1 MEQACDLCRIK
12 KLKCSKEKPRC
23 TKCRKNNWT
32 CTYSPKIKRS
42 PLTRAHLTEVE
53 NKLNLLQQLFQR
65 NFPGQNI
72 ETFRIVDSSTAFRN
86 NKNNNE
92 NEEDSDQ
99 ESGNESSPFPA
110 PTQIKLEPP
119 TTSTISLN
127 TKYSLRS
134 PFVTPRVPVMLNES
148 LPNDLL
154 HGFDWNDNKN
164 IGPMY
169 GSGFY
174 GPASSVSLLKLHAI
188 VFDPNRVDEDNTPG
202 GGTMAHYNQNSVII
216 DKVQLTKRETTS
228 RFVQSYFDNFHP
240 FHPILV
246 EDEFM
251 KIYNDTT
258 TTSFSDKWQ
267 PLYNMV
273 LAIGSWCINGDS
285 TDIDSHYFANCKSY
299 LSSGKDS
306 SLNDLLFLENG
317 TIDLVIVLN
326 LIANY
331 LFLRKKF
338 NASYQFNGAAVRMA
352 LSLGLNYNIH
362 IQLPTQAQP
371 QERQLSEVNNYKL
384 IQRKLIWW
392 SIINLELKLNLL
404 IFDRTSTALNSN
416 SNLFNCMTNDID
428 LSSVTNNNLLY
439 FNNLKLNLHLLD
451 IFNVFVVGLNHKQFD
466 YDELLKILNDREF
479 CELKDEENI
488 SNINERVFKF
498 LFSSRKFSLK
508 FYLIKKFISNS
519 YSQEESV
526 NNLIQCSDLI
536 METINGF
543 IALLDSFI
551 HNNETITNALTPLVI
566 TTCVEETFHSAV
578 LVILQLY
585 EPGDEN
591 KQVFVEQIDKFIE
604 FLKFFNNF
612 KNLKSS
618 SLNKYLSIFEE
629 TLQDF
634 KKLSSTQDEDLKI
647 ELTNAPSTTF
657 VSAPRTVGDN
667 KSLTPLVSNEKT
679 LQTRSAQYN
688 QVNNQ
693 NSTVA
698 TQVGSPGLSE
708 VMDSKSYNDLVNLLS
723 VGKQQSNNGSF
734 NNHPVQFPTSPFN
747 MSKFGAMSP
756 KIQQMSVPYIPPS
769 MNNPKPT
776 SNTNRIFNIP
786 QPGSNTM
793 ASVFP
798 STIYEGSTSAGYPN
812 TSSYQSIMNGN
823 SGTIPGLQSPSKNN
837 NNNNTSFIPDLSG
850 TTSSASLLNS
860 TTIPTNNNN
869 AMVANNNSNSMSIPQ
884 TPSGFQE
891 NLWNDTTAFNALGV
905 TSGLFNTTTMDDVYN
920 YLFDDDITGSN
931 TVNEGATTAGNNDQT
946 QAPFAKK

>member
-32 CTYSPKIKRS
+32 CTYSPKVKRS
-42 PLTRAHLTEVE
+42 PLTRAHLTAVE

-65 NFPGQNI
+65 NFPGQSI
-72 ETFRIVDSSTAFRN
+72 ETFRIVDSSTALRN
-86 NKNNNE
+86 NKIENDNE
-92 NEEDSDQ
+92 NENENDNEEDSEQ
-99 ESGNESSPFPA
+99 ESANESSSFPI
-110 PTQIKLEPP
+110 PTQIKLEP
-119 TTSTISLN
+119 TSASTISMN

-134 PFVTPRVPVMLNES
+134 PFITPRVPVMLNES

-154 HGFDWNDNKN
+154 HGFDWNENKN
-164 IGPMY
+164 SGPMY

-188 VFDPNRVDEDNTPG
+188 VFDSNYLDEENTPG

-216 DKVQLTKRETTS
+216 DKVQLAKRETTA

-246 EDEFM
+246 EEEFM

-258 TTSFSDKWQ
+258 TTSFTDKWQ
-267 PLYNMV
+267 PLYNIV

-285 TDIDSHYFANCKSY
+285 TDIDLHYFTNCKSY
-299 LSSGKDS
+299 MSSGKDS
-306 SLNDLLFLENG
+306 SLNDLHFLEDG
-317 TIDLVIVLN
+317 SIDLVIILN

-338 NASYQFNGAAVRMA
+338 NASYQFNGTAMRMA

-371 QERQLSEVNNYKL
+371 QERHLSELNNYKL

-392 SIINLELKLNLL
+392 SIVNLELKLNLL
-404 IFDRTSTALNSN
+404 IFDRTYMALNSN
-416 SNLFNCMTNDID
+416 LNLFNCLTNDID
-428 LSSVTNNNLLY
+428 LSSITNNNLLY

-451 IFNVFVVGLNHKQFD
+451 IFNTFIIGLNHKQFD
-466 YDELLKILNDREF
+466 YDELLKMLNDREF
-479 CELKDEENI
+479 CELKEEENI

-498 LFSSRKFSLK
+498 LFNSRKFSLK

-526 NNLIQCSDLI
+526 NNLVQCSDLI
-536 METINGF
+536 IEMINGF
-543 IALLDSFI
+543 IELLDSFI

-578 LVILQLY
+578 LAILQLY
-585 EPGDEN
+585 ESGDDN
-591 KQVFVEQIDKFIE
+591 KQVFVEQINKFIE
-604 FLKFFNNF
+604 FLKFFSNF

-618 SLNKYLSIFEE
+618 SLTKYLHIFQE

-634 KKLSSTQDEDLKI
+634 NKLSDPQEKDLKI
-647 ELTNAPSTTF
+647 KLSKMPSSTYVTSPH
-657 VSAPRTVGDN
+657 VVDDN
-667 KSLTPLVSNEKT
+667 KNLARLISNEKT
-679 LQTRSAQYN
+679 VQTTYN
-688 QVNNQ
+688 RTNNT
-693 NSTVA
+693 NSTMA

-708 VMDSKSYNDLVNLLS
+708 VMNSKSYTDLVNLLS
-723 VGKQQSNNGSF
+723 VGKQQNNNNF
-734 NNHPVQFPTSPFN
+734 NNHSTQLPTSPFN
-747 MSKFGAMSP
+747 ISKFGAMSP

-769 MNNPKPT
+769 MNNSKPI

-786 QPGSNTM
+786 QPGSNTNGCC
-793 ASVFP
+793 AIVNIIGP
-798 STIYEGSTSAGYPN
+798 SNI
-812 TSSYQSIMNGN
+812 I
-823 SGTIPGLQSPSKNN
+823 IK
-837 NNNNTSFIPDLSG
+837 
-850 TTSSASLLNS
+850 
-860 TTIPTNNNN
+860 
-869 AMVANNNSNSMSIPQ
+869 
-884 TPSGFQE
+884 
-891 NLWNDTTAFNALGV
+891 
-905 TSGLFNTTTMDDVYN
+905 
-920 YLFDDDITGSN
+920 
-931 TVNEGATTAGNNDQT
+931 
-946 QAPFAKK
+946 